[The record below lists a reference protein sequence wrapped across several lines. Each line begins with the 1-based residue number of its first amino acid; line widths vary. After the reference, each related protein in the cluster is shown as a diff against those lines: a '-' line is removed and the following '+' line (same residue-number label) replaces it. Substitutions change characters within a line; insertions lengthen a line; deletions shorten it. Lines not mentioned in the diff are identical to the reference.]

1 VKTILFVVTFC
12 LAGAM
17 PVAAQ
22 VPVNGAVDPPAG
34 YDTGG
39 RRDPFVS
46 LVAPRRPTSTAQ
58 VPVGP
63 RKTGLAA
70 LALADAK
77 VSGIVRNGDETMAI
91 LEGPEGKS
99 FVVRAKAR
107 LLDAEVKTID
117 AAGVVFIER
126 LDGAPDAQARE
137 VRKPLRSIA
146 EVIK

>member
-1 VKTILFVVTFC
+1 VKIAIVVLT
-12 LAGAM
+12 LLVAGAV
-17 PVAAQ
+17 PVAGQ
-22 VPVNGAVDPPAG
+22 VPVSARVGDPPAG
-34 YDTGG
+34 YDSGA

-46 LVAPRRPTSTAQ
+46 LVVPRRPTSAAQ
-58 VPVGP
+58 PVGP
-63 RKTGLAA
+63 RRTGLAA
-70 LALADAK
+70 LALADTK
-77 VSGIVRNGDETMAI
+77 VSGIVRSGDETMAI

-99 FVVRAKAR
+99 FVVRANAR

-126 LDGAPDAQARE
+126 FEGAPSAQARE